1 MESAA
6 ASIRPESTATENM
19 VNDAMPQMPVA
30 RPSRPS
36 MRLMMLVN
44 ATK

>member
-6 ASIRPESTATENM
+6 ASMRPESAATENI

-36 MRLMMLVN
+36 IRLMMLVN
-44 ATK
+44 ATR